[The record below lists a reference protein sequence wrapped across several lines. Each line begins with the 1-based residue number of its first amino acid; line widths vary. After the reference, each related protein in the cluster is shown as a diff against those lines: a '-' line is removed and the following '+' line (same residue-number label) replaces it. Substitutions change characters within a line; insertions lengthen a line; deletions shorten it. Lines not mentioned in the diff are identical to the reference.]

1 MTPGIILQEY
11 IIRTLREI
19 GYQPGEATQAEI
31 ESEDDDEAQDGSEE
45 EPYEEEEISGPER

>member
-31 ESEDDDEAQDGSEE
+31 ESEDDDEAQDESEE
-45 EPYEEEEISGPER
+45 ETYEEEEISGSER